1 MVDNIWYMK
10 AVTVVLPDDPVT
22 PIIIGFIR
30 LILSFAALYNSLS
43 PTFRTNYLVHKYFPG
58 KDNYWSLS
66 VVLSNFEHIEEGL
79 EVITKSFM
87 VFMPQE

>member
-1 MVDNIWYMK
+1 MMNLKEVRQNWEKGLEPILE
-10 AVTVVLPDDPVT
+10 VVT
-22 PIIIGFIR
+22 PNNTVYV
-30 LILSFAALYNSLS
+30 LLYAPNS
-43 PTFRTNYLVHKYFPG
+43 PTFRNNYLVHKYFPG

-87 VFMPQE
+87 VFMPKE

>member
-1 MVDNIWYMK
+1 MMNLKEVRQNWEKGLEPILE
-10 AVTVVLPDDPVT
+10 VVT
-22 PIIIGFIR
+22 PNNTVYV
-30 LILSFAALYNSLS
+30 LLYNSLS